1 MPGNPPAPAALPA
14 PLPLPS
20 AFPVPDP
27 VPVPAADPRPLPDPS
42 TPEFRPAPVPL
53 PYFAPLPTPD
63 ALDPMPLPPPDG
75 ISAIASPLALSDG
88 VPLPVGFE
96 LPPPPFEPA
105 EGSAISVD
113 SPGATA
119 NRERA
124 SPSGTFA
131 ITSGGGGIAFK
142 TSRPCWPRLFTGTSD
157 GRAGCGI
164 GFGGGARRAGPSSV
178 VRSGIVLNAATG
190 SDTFGA
196 LTSFSTGRIA
206 SRPD

>member
-14 PLPLPS
+14 PFPLPK
-20 AFPVPDP
+20 ALPAPEP
-27 VPVPAADPRPLPDPS
+27 VPVPAAEPRPPPAPS
-42 TPEFRPAPVPL
+42 VPELRPFPVPL
-53 PYFAPLPTPD
+53 PYFAPVPTPD
-63 ALDPMPLPPPDG
+63 PLDPMPLPPPAG
-75 ISAIASPLALSDG
+75 TSAIASPLALSDG

-105 EGSAISVD
+105 EGSAITVD

-119 NRERA
+119 NSERA

-142 TSRPCWPRLFTGTSD
+142 TSNPCWPRLFTGTSE

-164 GFGGGARRAGPSSV
+164 GFGGGACGMGPASV
-178 VRSGIVLNAATG
+178 VKSGIALDSATG

-196 LTSFSTGRIA
+196 LTIFSTGRTA